1 VSAVDHLTDEIVRY
15 GLLAAAEEAAIAVVR
30 AAHSQFIVEG
40 SDAGIGILDRYGQ
53 LVAQAA
59 ATSILHSGGIVT
71 QVAAIVEDIPVADMR
86 PGDVFLT
93 NDPYRGGVHA
103 NDITVCRP
111 VFVDDEVRWFTASLI
126 HVLDLGGA
134 AHGGINAQARETFE
148 EGLQLPP
155 LHWMRGGDRDES
167 LVRLIRLNS
176 RSPDETV
183 GDIDALAA
191 GCAVAAQRVEAMIGE
206 HGADAFERIVERW
219 LADTE
224 ARTRTAIGRIPDGTW
239 RGHAVIDDDGLTDH
253 PPYDIHVAVTV
264 AGDEITLD
272 FAGTSPQ
279 VRAPVNS
286 SASQA
291 FDAACFAVRCF
302 LDTDIPTNAGSS
314 RPLQARFPERSLLNP
329 EPPHPCGGRMMATY
343 AIVDAVVEALSE
355 AVPERTIA
363 RSGILQAFAI
373 AGVGDTYWLH
383 NAYDFGGVGARRGR
397 DGVDATGLHFGIGRN
412 QIPQV
417 EPVERKCRLRVE
429 AVELIEDSGGAGRW
443 RGGLGARTTFRVF
456 DECLVSVRTDRFLS
470 PPEGRD
476 GGQAAR
482 AGAFY
487 RLTPSGERIEIP
499 SKIANVRLAPGDR
512 FVMETSGGG
521 GLGDPRE
528 RPPGDVAADVAAG
541 RVSQAAA
548 AAVYAVVLAD
558 DGTVDESA
566 TAARRAQP

>member
-1 VSAVDHLTDEIVRY
+1 VL
-15 GLLAAAEEAAIAVVR
+15 
-30 AAHSQFIVEG
+30 
-40 SDAGIGILDRYGQ
+40 
-53 LVAQAA
+53 
-59 ATSILHSGGIVT
+59 
-71 QVAAIVEDIPVADMR
+71 EDVPIERMR

-103 NDITVCRP
+103 NDITLCRP
-111 VFVDDEVRWFTASLI
+111 VFVDGEVRWFTASLI

-155 LHWMRGGDRDES
+155 LPWMRAGVRDED

-191 GCAVAAQRVEAMIGE
+191 GCLVAAQRVEAMVAE
-206 HGADAFERIVERW
+206 HGAAAFEGIVERW

-224 ARTRTAIGRIPDGTW
+224 ARARQAIRRIPDGTW

-253 PPYDIHVAVTV
+253 PPYDIHVAVIV
-264 AGDEITLD
+264 DGDELTLD
-272 FAGTSPQ
+272 FTGTSPQ

-286 SASQA
+286 SSSQA

-302 LDTDIPTNAGSS
+302 LEADIPTNAGSTAAM
-314 RPLQARFPERSLLNP
+314 RAHFPARSLLNP

-343 AIVDAVVEALSE
+343 AIVDAVVEALSA

-383 NAYDFGGVGARRGR
+383 NAYDFGGVGARRGA

-417 EPVERKCRLRVE
+417 EPVERRCRVRIE
-429 AVELIEDSGGAGRW
+429 GVELIQDSGGAGRW
-443 RGGLGARTTFRVF
+443 RGGLGARTTIRVL
-456 DECLVSVRTDRFLS
+456 DDSLVSVRTDRFRS

-476 GGQAAR
+476 GGRAAR
-482 AGAFY
+482 AGSFH
-487 RLTPSGERIEIP
+487 RLTPTGERIEIP
-499 SKIANVRLAPGDR
+499 SKAANVRLDAGDR

-521 GLGDPRE
+521 GLGDPRQ
-528 RPPGDVAADVAAG
+528 RPLEDVVADVAAR
-541 RVSQAAA
+541 RVSRDAATD
-548 AAVYAVVLAD
+548 VYGVVLRA
-558 DGTVDESA
+558 DGTADAAA
-566 TAARRAQP
+566 TAALRDRGPSGG

>member
-1 VSAVDHLTDEIVRY
+1 VSTDHLTDEIVRY

-40 SDAGIGILDRYGQ
+40 SDAGIGILDRHGQ
-53 LVAQAA
+53 LVASAA
-59 ATSILHSGGIVT
+59 ATSILHSGGIVA
-71 QVAAIVEDIPVADMR
+71 QLQAIRDDISAATMQ

-103 NDITVCRP
+103 NDITLCRP
-111 VFVDDEVRWFTASLI
+111 VFVAGEIRWWTATLI

-134 AHGGINAQARETFE
+134 AHRGIDAQARETFE

-155 LHWMRGGDRDES
+155 LRWMRAGVRDED

-176 RSPDETV
+176 RSPEETV

-191 GCAVAAQRVEAMIGE
+191 GCLVAAQRIEALIDE
-206 HGADAFERIVERW
+206 HGADGLERIVERW
-219 LADTE
+219 LDDTE
-224 ARTRTAIGRIPDGTW
+224 ARTRAAIARIPDGTW

-253 PPYDIHVAVTV
+253 PPYDIHVAVV
-264 AGDEITLD
+264 VDGDDVTLD

-286 SASQA
+286 SSSQA
-291 FDAACFAVRCF
+291 FDAATFAVRCF
-302 LDTDIPTNAGSS
+302 LDTDIPTNAGAT
-314 RPLQARFPERSLLNP
+314 RPMRADFPERSLLNP

-343 AIVDAVVEALSE
+343 AIVDAVIEALSP

-363 RSGILQAFAI
+363 GSGILQAFAI

-429 AVELIEDSGGAGRW
+429 ATELIEDSGGAGRW
-443 RGGLGARTTFRVF
+443 RGGLGARTTFRVL
-456 DECLVSVRTDRFLS
+456 DDCLVSVRTDRFRS
-470 PPEGRD
+470 PPAGID
-476 GGQAAR
+476 GGRAAR

-487 RLTPSGERIEIP
+487 RLTPTGERIEIG
-499 SKIANVRLAPGDR
+499 SKVANVRLDAGDR

-521 GLGDPRE
+521 GLGDPRA
-528 RPPGDVAADVAAG
+528 RPVDEVAADVAAR
-541 RVSQAAA
+541 RVSRRAALDDHG
-548 AAVYAVVLAD
+548 VVIAD
-558 DGTVDESA
+558 DGTAV
-566 TAARRAQP
+566 RP

>member
-1 VSAVDHLTDEIVRY
+1 VSTDHLTDEIVRY

-40 SDAGIGILDRYGQ
+40 SDAGIGILDRRGQ
-53 LVAQAA
+53 LVATAA
-59 ATSILHSGGIVT
+59 ATSILHSGGIVA
-71 QVAAIVEDIPVADMR
+71 QLQAVLEDIPIDTMQ

-103 NDITVCRP
+103 NDITLCRP
-111 VFVDDEVRWFTASLI
+111 LFVDGRRGREIRWWTASLI

-155 LHWMRGGDRDES
+155 LHWMRAGARDEH

-176 RSPDETV
+176 RSPDETI

-191 GCAVAAQRVEAMIGE
+191 GCLVAARRLEAMLAE
-206 HGADAFERIVERW
+206 HGAAGLEAIVARW

-224 ARTRTAIGRIPDGTW
+224 AATRAAIARIPDGTW

-264 AGDEITLD
+264 TGDEVALD
-272 FAGTSPQ
+272 FAGTSAQ

-302 LDTDIPTNAGSS
+302 LDADIPTNAGAT
-314 RPLQARFPERSLLNP
+314 RPLRAVLPERSLLNP

-343 AIVDAVVEALSE
+343 AIVDAVIEALSQ

-363 RSGILQAFAI
+363 GSGILQAFAI

-417 EPVERKCRLRVE
+417 EPVERKCRLRIE
-429 AVELIEDSGGAGRW
+429 AIELMADSGGAGRW
-443 RGGLGARTTFRVF
+443 RGGLGARTTFRVH
-456 DECLVSVRTDRFLS
+456 DDCLVSVRTDRFRS
-470 PPEGRD
+470 PPAGVD
-476 GGQAAR
+476 GGRAAR
-482 AGAFY
+482 AGTFY
-487 RLTPSGERIEIP
+487 RLTPAGERIEIG
-499 SKIANVRLAPGDR
+499 SKVANVRLDAGDR

-521 GLGDPRE
+521 GLGDPHA
-528 RPPGDVAADVAAG
+528 RPVAEVVADVAAG
-541 RVSQAAA
+541 RVSRAAA
-548 AAVYAVVLAD
+548 WSHYGVAIGD
-558 DGTVDESA
+558 DGTG
-566 TAARRAQP
+566 RRPGPRAG

>member
-1 VSAVDHLTDEIVRY
+1 VSEQTGDHLTDEIVRY
-15 GLLAAAEEAAIAVVR
+15 ALLAAAEEAAIAVVR

-40 SDAGIGILDRYGQ
+40 SDAGIAILDRHGQ
-53 LVAQAA
+53 LVASAA
-59 ATSILHSGGIVT
+59 ATSILHSGGIVA
-71 QVAAIVEDIPVADMR
+71 QLQAIRDDIPAATMQ
-86 PGDVFLT
+86 PGDVYLT

-103 NDITVCRP
+103 NDIALCRP
-111 VFVDDEVRWFTASLI
+111 VFVDGEIRWWTATLI

-155 LHWMRGGDRDES
+155 LRWLRAGVRDED

-176 RSPDETV
+176 RSPAETI

-191 GCAVAAQRVEAMIGE
+191 GCLVAAQRVEALIAE
-206 HGADAFERIVERW
+206 HGADGLERIVDRW
-219 LADTE
+219 LDDTE
-224 ARTRTAIGRIPDGTW
+224 ARTRAAIARIPDGTW
-239 RGHAVIDDDGLTDH
+239 RGHGVIDDDGLTDH
-253 PPYDIHVAVTV
+253 PPFDIHVAVV
-264 AGDEITLD
+264 VDGDAVTLD
-272 FAGTSPQ
+272 FAGTAGQ

-291 FDAACFAVRCF
+291 FDAATFAVRCF
-302 LDTDIPTNAGSS
+302 LDADIPTNAGAT
-314 RPLQARFPERSLLNP
+314 RPMAARLPERSLLNP

-343 AIVDAVVEALSE
+343 AIVDAVIEALSQ

-363 RSGILQAFAI
+363 GSGILQAFAI

-456 DECLVSVRTDRFLS
+456 DDCLVSVRTDRFRS
-470 PPEGRD
+470 PPAGVD
-476 GGQAAR
+476 GGRAAR

-487 RLTPSGERIEIP
+487 RLTPTGERVEIG
-499 SKIANVRLAPGDR
+499 SKVANVRLDAGDR

-521 GLGDPRE
+521 GLGDPRD
-528 RPPGDVAADVAAG
+528 RPVDEVAADVAAG
-541 RVSQAAA
+541 RVSRRAALA
-548 AAVYAVVLAD
+548 EYGVVIDD
-558 DGTVDESA
+558 DG
-566 TAARRAQP
+566 TAARRAT

>member
-1 VSAVDHLTDEIVRY
+1 MTAADHLTDEIVRY

-40 SDAGIGILDRYGQ
+40 SDAGIGILDRRGQ
-53 LVAQAA
+53 LVATAA
-59 ATSILHSGGIVT
+59 ATSVLHSGGIVA
-71 QVAAIVEDIPVADMR
+71 QLQAIRDDIPAATMQ
-86 PGDVFLT
+86 PGDVYLT

-103 NDITVCRP
+103 NDITLCRP
-111 VFVDDEVRWFTASLI
+111 VFVAGEIRWWTATLI

-155 LHWMRGGDRDES
+155 LPWMRAGVRDED

-176 RSPDETV
+176 RSPEETV

-191 GCAVAAQRVEAMIGE
+191 GCLVAAQRIEALLDG
-206 HGADAFERIVERW
+206 HGADGLERIVERW
-219 LADTE
+219 LDDTE
-224 ARTRTAIGRIPDGTW
+224 ARTRAAIARIPDGTW

-264 AGDEITLD
+264 AGDEVALD

-286 SASQA
+286 SSSQA
-291 FDAACFAVRCF
+291 FDAASFAVRCF
-302 LDTDIPTNAGSS
+302 LDADIPTNAGAT
-314 RPLQARFPERSLLNP
+314 RPMRARFPERSLLNP

-343 AIVDAVVEALSE
+343 AIVDAVIEALSQ

-363 RSGILQAFAI
+363 GSGILQAFAI

-417 EPVERKCRLRVE
+417 EPVERKCRVRVE
-429 AVELIEDSGGAGRW
+429 ATELIEDSGGAGRW
-443 RGGLGARTTFRVF
+443 RGGLGVRTTFRVL
-456 DECLVSVRTDRFLS
+456 DDCLVSVRTDRFRS
-470 PPEGRD
+470 PPAGVD
-476 GGQAAR
+476 GGRAAR
-482 AGAFY
+482 AGAFS
-487 RLTPSGERIEIP
+487 RVTPTGERIEIG
-499 SKIANVRLAPGDR
+499 SKVANVRLDAGDR

-528 RPPGDVAADVAAG
+528 RPVDEVAADVAAG
-541 RVSQAAA
+541 RVSRAAA
-548 AAVYAVVLAD
+548 LAEYGVMVAE
-558 DGTVDESA
+558 DGT
-566 TAARRAQP
+566 AAWRD